1 MKPYRNIKRNL
12 QTIAEAVY
20 GGAVPAIPSYIESPE
35 TLDNFATLPTE
46 LRRSVANLKDKN
58 KRSINCF

>member
-46 LRRSVANLKDKN
+46 LR
-58 KRSINCF
+58 I